1 MNRIRIPIIALTI
14 SFTTLSFG
22 QTESLQE
29 LINTAIEVSPK
40 IKMLEMKKQAASNRI
55 EQNSNLPDPMLTLGL
70 MNLPTN
76 SFSFTQEPMTG
87 KIIGLSQMFPFP
99 GKLSA
104 ISDAASVDTA
114 IVLQEIKD
122 GENEIRKMVS
132 KKYYA
137 LSYIRKALLYSQESK
152 NLLEKI
158 SDVVSTKYTV
168 TKASQQNLIKVQLE
182 LTRISDKIED
192 LKSKE
197 ASVVAELNA
206 LLLRDAGSE
215 ILTESYEQINYI
227 NFSVNQLDS
236 LSRLYRPYLK
246 GIELANKKE
255 VFKQNI
261 AEKDYYPNFTLGL
274 QYSFRD
280 EIAKTKTPLNDFFSV
295 MVGISLPLNYGGKV
309 SAKVQESVSMQEF
322 YTDQFLLAVQKLN
335 SEFGS
340 AVSQLESLEERI
352 KLFEDG
358 LLPQAQ
364 QNLKSALASYQ
375 VNEVDFINVIDA
387 EDQLFKIET
396 NLYKLKTDYLKQIAD
411 LEFLT
416 GTSLPAADR
425 FK

>member
-1 MNRIRIPIIALTI
+1 MDRIRISIIALTI

-104 ISDAASVDTA
+104 ISDAATVDTA
-114 IVLQEIKD
+114 IVSQEIKD
-122 GENEIRKMVS
+122 AENEIRKMVS
-132 KKYYA
+132 LKYYA

-215 ILTESYEQINYI
+215 ISTEFYEQINYI
-227 NFSVNQLDS
+227 NFSANQLDS
-236 LSRLYRPYLK
+236 LSRLHRPYLK
-246 GIELANKKE
+246 GIELFNQKE
-255 VFKQNI
+255 KFKQNI
-261 AEKDYYPNFTLGL
+261 AEKDYYPNFTLGV

-322 YTDQFLLAVQKLN
+322 YSDQYSLAVQKLN
-335 SEFGS
+335 GEFGS
-340 AVSQLESLEERI
+340 AVSQLASLEERI

-416 GTSLPAADR
+416 GTSLPAGR
-425 FK
+425 